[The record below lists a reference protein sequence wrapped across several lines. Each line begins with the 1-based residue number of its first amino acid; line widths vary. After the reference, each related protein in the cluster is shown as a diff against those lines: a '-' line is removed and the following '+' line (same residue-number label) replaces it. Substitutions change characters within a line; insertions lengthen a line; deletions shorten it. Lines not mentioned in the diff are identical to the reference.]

1 MIRNVT
7 QQLQSASNR
16 AGLDALFGG
25 LFFDRED
32 VEALHSCGEGETAR
46 VRFSNSS
53 GPLGL
58 LTVDLH
64 DSGDPDDEGLAVGL
78 RGWMLDED
86 VASV

>member
-1 MIRNVT
+1 MIRNVM

-46 VRFSNSS
+46 VRFSNSI
-53 GPLGL
+53 
-58 LTVDLH
+58 
-64 DSGDPDDEGLAVGL
+64 
-78 RGWMLDED
+78 
-86 VASV
+86 